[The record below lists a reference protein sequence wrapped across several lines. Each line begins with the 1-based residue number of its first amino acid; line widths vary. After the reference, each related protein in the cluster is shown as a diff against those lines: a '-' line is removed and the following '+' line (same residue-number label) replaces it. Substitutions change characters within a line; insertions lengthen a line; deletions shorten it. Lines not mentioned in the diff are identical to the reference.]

1 MCFLAFSVYWLL
13 QIGFCVLSFMMWLIF
28 WFYDE
33 FPFGGS
39 EPAVPERKWCYLGLA
54 CLDVGNVRAWL
65 MLLDKKKICGQVWII
80 FLSLSLG
87 FAQLRPSSS
96 NVRSFFLQ
104 SYEILQNWQP
114 LFFECNQGSLHFSFL
129 IRPMSMTRLIAILT
143 SKVHKPDLF
152 AFILFFL

>member
-1 MCFLAFSVYWLL
+1 MFSSILSLLITTNWILCFILYDVIDILILWWVSLW
-13 QIGFCVLSFMMWLIF
+13 GFRTC
-28 WFYDE
+28 
-33 FPFGGS
+33 
-39 EPAVPERKWCYLGLA
+39 
-54 CLDVGNVRAWL
+54 RAWKKMVL
-65 MLLDKKKICGQVWII
+65 FRLSLSRRRKRSSLAHAFGIKKKICGQVWII